1 LAQWNETAV
10 EYPRDKCIHE
20 LFEEQAGR
28 TPAQIA
34 VVFEE
39 EEISYRELNERAN
52 QLAHYLRQLGVG
64 PEGRV
69 GFCVGLSVEMVVALL
84 GILKAGGAY
93 VPLEPEYPLD
103 RLSFMIEDASVL
115 VLLTQEH
122 LLEKLPAQY
131 LQVLCLDTEWEMVA
145 EHSTAAVETKVAAEN
160 LAYVMYTSGS
170 TGQPK

>member
-1 LAQWNETAV
+1 ELIVSDAEQRAGELLQLSEEERRQIEQWNETAV
-10 EYPRDKCIHE
+10 EYPRDKCIQE

-39 EEISYRELNERAN
+39 EEVSYQELNERAN

-64 PEGRV
+64 PEVRV
-69 GFCVGLSVEMVVALL
+69 GLCVERSVEMVVALL

-103 RLSFMIEDASVL
+103 RLAFMIEDA
-115 VLLTQEH
+115 
-122 LLEKLPAQY
+122 
-131 LQVLCLDTEWEMVA
+131 
-145 EHSTAAVETKVAAEN
+145 
-160 LAYVMYTSGS
+160 
-170 TGQPK
+170 